1 MSTTVA
7 IVAWFRWHEGTSSD
21 PKLHLIARKSG
32 QPVAFALAI
41 WAMLLERASAAEDRG
56 DVGGFDCESADAA
69 LGMPDGAAQAIYDAM
84 IAKGMIAD
92 GRVAKWEARQPK
104 KEDATSTERVRNYRA
119 KQKAKADFASSEANC
134 QETPC
139 SEVKHY
145 ETQCNATKRHATLD
159 KIRREYIKPPLP
171 PHAGGECDLH
181 ASGTAEPQ
189 AASVGSK
196 PEEPSP
202 ECEPRLVAKSGR
214 GLAGKA
220 FEDFDRFWTDFGLSR
235 GKAEAADAWLDI
247 PGMTDALVARICEA
261 AQQEAADRPRLE
273 GRGQKPKLARGWLLS
288 RRWED
293 YEAPKA
299 RDLTRTDGLAGF
311 GGDFDPEVHDRAT
324 AMRKRLEA
332 ERLARKNGGMAAIG
346 ENASQ

>member
-1 MSTTVA
+1 M
-7 IVAWFRWHEGTSSD
+7 AWFRWHEGTSSD

-84 IAKGMIAD
+84 AAKGMIAD
-92 GRVAKWEARQPK
+92 GRIAKWEARQPK
-104 KEDATSTERVRNYRA
+104 KEDATSTERVRAHRA
-119 KQKAKADFASSEANC
+119 KQKAKAE
-134 QETPC
+134 
-139 SEVKHY
+139 EVKRY
-145 ETQCNATKRHATLD
+145 ETQCNATKRQETPD

-181 ASGTAEPQ
+181 ASATALSK
-189 AASVGSK
+189 AASIGSK
-196 PEEPSP
+196 PEEPP
-202 ECEPRLVAKSGR
+202 PDDPKARPQGGGPFLVAKSGR
-214 GLAGKA
+214 KFEGRQLAD
-220 FEDFDRFWTDFGLSR
+220 FERFWTDFGLSR

-247 PGMTDALVARICEA
+247 PDMTDALVARICEA
-261 AQQEAADRPRLE
+261 AKQEAADRPRLE
-273 GRGQKPKLARGWLLS
+273 GRGQKPKQARGWLMS

-299 RDLTRTDGLAGF
+299 RDPTSQQADIFPTEVDTETWRKAQEAKTRL
-311 GGDFDPEVHDRAT
+311 RA
-324 AMRKRLEA
+324 EWQ
-332 ERLARKNGGMAAIG
+332 ARRMASG
-346 ENASQ
+346 

>member
-1 MSTTVA
+1 M
-7 IVAWFRWHEGTSSD
+7 AWFRWHEGTSSD

-104 KEDATSTERVRNYRA
+104 KEDATSTDRVREYRA
-119 KQKAKADFASSEANC
+119 RQKAKTEEVKRY
-134 QETPC
+134 ETP
-139 SEVKHY
+139 
-145 ETQCNATKRHATLD
+145 CNATKRHATLD
-159 KIRREYIKPPLP
+159 KIRREEIKPPLP

-181 ASGTAEPQ
+181 ASGEEDPGPPDDPKARPQGGEPF
-189 AASVGSK
+189 
-196 PEEPSP
+196 
-202 ECEPRLVAKSGR
+202 LVAKSGR
-214 GLAGKA
+214 KVEGRQLA
-220 FEDFDRFWTDFGLSR
+220 DFDRFWREFGLSR

-247 PGMTDALVARICEA
+247 PDMTDALVARICEA

-311 GGDFDPEVHDRAT
+311 GGEFDPEVHDRAT

-332 ERLARKNGGMAAIG
+332 ERLARKNGGMAANG
-346 ENASQ
+346 DEP